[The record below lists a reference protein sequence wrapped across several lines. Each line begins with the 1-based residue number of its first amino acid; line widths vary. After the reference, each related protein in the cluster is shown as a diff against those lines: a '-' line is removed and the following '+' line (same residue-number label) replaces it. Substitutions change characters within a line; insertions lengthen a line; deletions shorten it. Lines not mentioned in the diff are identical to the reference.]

1 MASQLYFS
9 EHNDPAAGFA
19 TPEVDREHTS
29 SQDVIRELIQNS
41 LDAAGGRA
49 NVEFRYVDVQ
59 VDDLPEI
66 DDYRRA
72 FEAARDEWIARG
84 QGPPGENAMERIGRA
99 LERDSVK
106 CLVCV
111 DNGSG
116 ISPEALRSLYGT
128 GATTKQDGGRGSVGQ
143 GHLTAFAFSDLRYV
157 LYAGRCRSPAGGLND
172 TFGGHTIL
180 ATHRV
185 SEGGAQRQNSASGFI
200 VAPSPTNET
209 IRLWDAEQAFEV
221 RSIPQLFDGWLSTET
236 TGGVVLVSA
245 FDPFGDSN
253 TERVRAA
260 AVESAAMNFVVAIR
274 DGELA
279 IRFRDSET
287 AVDEEL
293 STGSHLDAQLGRVQD
308 RTRRTAHT
316 SGPSGEFAFRAWQ
329 AVKLG
334 KPLDLSGHG
343 SFEGVRVWFR
353 RLDGAD
359 DPARGR
365 VFLFRD
371 GMWLTEACPHLGM
384 RDFDQWEK
392 FDAVVDCRS
401 VGEPR
406 PRFGMLVRRSE
417 GASHYNVAPGE
428 IPDVSERQ
436 ELQGRLQQLRDLLR
450 SEAGERSDERVHIPQ
465 RLALFGS
472 LAPTPPRRPAPRRV
486 LPDPEPDE
494 TEELEE
500 MEPDPEEVESSDPPD
515 DSADPDPNPDPP
527 PPGPPG
533 PDGPDR
539 PTPQRSDRVRPGQ
552 VNGIRTSTG
561 RLAADGTVMIEWQTS
576 SWHGGEAELR
586 LLIPPG
592 TDEVSEQPQSPR
604 YLRIAAVRVTD
615 SDGVSSEIPLQT
627 PTRAAR
633 LIAPPLR
640 AAALVTLADGESIH
654 ELDTGLLQAEMVHRA
669 ASSRPDGAMT

>member
-9 EHNDPAAGFA
+9 EHNDPPAGFA

-29 SQDVIRELIQNS
+29 PQDVIRELIQNS

-49 NVEFRYVDVQ
+49 TVEFLYVDVR
-59 VDDLPEI
+59 VDDIPGI
-66 DDYRRA
+66 DDYRTA
-72 FEAARDEWIARG
+72 FEAARSEWLARG
-84 QGPPGENAMERIGRA
+84 QGPPGENAMERIGKA
-99 LERDSVK
+99 LERSSVK

-111 DNGSG
+111 DDGSG
-116 ISPEALRSLYGT
+116 ISPKALRSLYGT
-128 GATTKQDGGRGSVGQ
+128 GATTKQEGGRGSVGQ

-157 LYAGRCRSPAGGLND
+157 LYAGRCKSPDGSLHD

-185 SEGGAQRQNSASGFI
+185 GRNDRQSQSSASGFI
-200 VAPSPTNET
+200 VEPVPSAET

-221 RSIPQLFDGWLSTET
+221 RSVPHLFDGWLSTET
-236 TGGVVLVSA
+236 TGGAVLVSA
-245 FDPFGDSN
+245 FDPFGESN
-253 TERVRAA
+253 DERVRAA
-260 AVESAAMNFVVAIR
+260 AIESAAMNFVVALR

-279 IRFRDSET
+279 IRFRGSQT
-287 AVDEEL
+287 APDEEL
-293 STGSHLDAQLGRVQD
+293 NSTAHLDAWLGRVKD
-308 RTRRTAHT
+308 LTRRTAHT

-334 KPLDLSGHG
+334 KPLDLSGHS

-359 DPARGR
+359 DPSRGR
-365 VFLFRD
+365 VFVFRD
-371 GMWLTEACPHLGM
+371 GMWLTETCPHLGM
-384 RDFDQWEK
+384 RDFDQCEK

-401 VGEPR
+401 VGEPA
-406 PRFGMLVRRSE
+406 PGFGKLVRRSE
-417 GASHYNVAPGE
+417 GASHYKIAPGE
-428 IPDVSERQ
+428 ISDVGDRRD
-436 ELQGRLQQLRDLLR
+436 LQRRLQSLRDLLR
-450 SEAGERSDERVHIPQ
+450 AEAGERSDERVHIPQ

-472 LAPTPPRRPAPRRV
+472 LAPTPPRRPAPRTV

-494 TEELEE
+494 VEELEE
-500 MEPDPEEVESSDPPD
+500 VEPDPEEVEPTDPPD
-515 DSADPDPNPDPP
+515 TPVDPRPDPDPQPR
-527 PPGPPG
+527 PPG

-539 PTPQRSDRVRPGQ
+539 PAPQRSDRVRPGQ
-552 VNGIRTSTG
+552 VNGIRTSAG
-561 RLAADGTVMIEWQTS
+561 RIAADGTVTIEWQAS

-604 YLRIAAVRVTD
+604 YLQIAAVEVID
-615 SDGVSSEIPLQT
+615 SDGTTSDVLLPA

-633 LIAPPLR
+633 LIAPPLH
-640 AAALVTLADGESIH
+640 ASAIVTLADGENIH

-669 ASSRPDGAMT
+669 PSSRRDEAAT